1 MREQTEWSNIDR
13 NSPIWGGSGCDY
25 FSLEAEVNS
34 YWAKYYADKLNLEEY
49 GDGELLKLKPDKE
62 LSVEESNKVFQA
74 FEDGV
79 LENTQM
85 KTEEYFRKLWSDV
98 NKVGFEK
105 DDSNHCIDTCDTL
118 IREEVTW
125 WEERTDLTKYKAL
138 KIGTLMEV
146 S

>member
-1 MREQTEWSNIDR
+1 MGEQIESSNIDC
-13 NSPIWGGSGCDY
+13 NSLIWGGGGCDY
-25 FSLEAEVNS
+25 FSLEVEVNS
-34 YWAKYYADKLNLEEY
+34 YWVKYYADKLNLEEY
-49 GDGELLKLKPDKE
+49 GDGELLKLKPVKE

-105 DDSNHCIDTCDTL
+105 DDSNHCIDTCNTL
-118 IREEVTW
+118 IR
-125 WEERTDLTKYKAL
+125 R
-138 KIGTLMEV
+138 G